1 MHVTIEIS
9 PRHIHLSREH
19 LELLF
24 GYGYTLTPRKTL
36 PQFSQTICA
45 EQLTVI
51 GPRGSMRADIVA
63 PLREQTQVE
72 LAMSD
77 AAALGIRAP
86 IRVGGDLAG
95 SGSCMLVGPCGE
107 VELAEGVIV
116 AKRHLH
122 LTPEDAAA
130 LGVRQG
136 QAVRVAVQTEER
148 SLVFGDVV
156 ARVSP
161 DSVTCCHLDTDE
173 ANAAGITDDWEGE
186 ILL

>member
-9 PRHIHLSREH
+9 PHHVHLCQAH

-24 GYGYTLTPRKTL
+24 GYGYTLTPRKAL
-36 PQFSQTICA
+36 PQFSQAVCA

-51 GPRGSMRADIVA
+51 GPRGSMSIPVVA

-107 VELAEGVIV
+107 VELEEGVIV

-122 LTPEDAAA
+122 LTPEDAAD
-130 LGVRQG
+130 LGIQPG
-136 QAVRVAVQTEER
+136 QTVRVAVRTEDR

-156 ARVSP
+156 ARVAP

-173 ANAAGITDDWEGE
+173 ANAAGITDDWEGK